1 MPATVV
7 LPNFTPVRFT
17 KLLPVIVTAFPPTCG
32 PLFATIDSILG
43 SATGNWLEQ
52 AEVEEIPAVTWTPGI
67 RTHYGLVAQDVKVV
81 LDEMG
86 LSTTDFAGYIEGNL
100 ETNSDLGLR
109 YEEFMSPM
117 IKAIQELSKKV
128 NQLELIISGSL

>member
-52 AEVEEIPAVTWTPGI
+52 AEVEEIPAVTVEGDIAPEP
-67 RTHYGLVAQDVKVV
+67 HVVGLGWNKAKV
-81 LDEMG
+81 
-86 LSTTDFAGYIEGNL
+86 FAP
-100 ETNSDLGLR
+100 
-109 YEEFMSPM
+109 YE
-117 IKAIQELSKKV
+117 
-128 NQLELIISGSL
+128 